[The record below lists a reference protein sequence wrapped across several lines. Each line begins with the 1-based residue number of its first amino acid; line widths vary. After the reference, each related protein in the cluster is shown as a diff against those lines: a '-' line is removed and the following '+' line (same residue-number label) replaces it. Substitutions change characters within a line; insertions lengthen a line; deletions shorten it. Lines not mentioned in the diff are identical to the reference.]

1 MNLKDK
7 LLHPVFAL
15 IRDVADREGIPVYV
29 VGGYVRDLLIDRPS
43 TDIDCTV
50 AGDGIRLSREVCQEI
65 GRREGSVPNLQ
76 EFKQF
81 GTCKFQYEDTEIEF
95 VGMRKETYTPGSRKP
110 HVEAGTLE
118 DDLMRRDFSINAM
131 AVSLNGSRYGELID
145 PFNGLEDLDKQTVR
159 SHRDPDQSFIEDPLR
174 MFRAI
179 RFASQLYFDIDP
191 DTFDASVRN
200 AAEIKNLSAER
211 ITEELDKLILSPKP
225 SYGFKL
231 LDAAGLLKLFFPEMI
246 ALKGVETK
254 NGKAHKD
261 NFEHT
266 LEVLDHVAYAGG
278 GLWLRWA
285 ALLHDIA
292 KPKTKRFE
300 EPKGWT
306 FHAHEYIGA
315 KMVPGIF
322 KRFKMPMDE
331 NMRFVQKMVELHL
344 RPIILA
350 EDVVTDSA
358 VRRLL
363 FEAGDDIDSLMT
375 LARADITSKN
385 REKVARYRNNFV
397 IVERKLKEIEEK
409 DRIRNFQ
416 PPVSG
421 QDIMDYFAIPPCRE
435 VGLIKDQ
442 LKDAVLDGV
451 IANDR
456 QEAWE
461 MMLRLGA
468 ELGLKAPDPKRVA
481 PEQKKKAPEQ
491 KPEEP
496 EQKKKVV

>member
-7 LLHPVFAL
+7 LLHPIFPL
-15 IRDVADREGIPVYV
+15 IRHIAEREAIPVYV
-29 VGGYVRDLLIDRPS
+29 VGGYVRDLIINRPS
-43 TDIDCTV
+43 NDIDCTV
-50 AGDGIRLSREVCQEI
+50 MGDGICLGRETCQEI
-65 GRREGSVPNLQ
+65 GLRTGSSPSLQ

-81 GTCKFQYEDTEIEF
+81 GTCKFQYETTEIEF
-95 VGMRKETYTPGSRKP
+95 VGMRKETYTQGSRKP

-118 DDLMRRDFSINAM
+118 DDLHRRDFSINAM
-131 AVSLNGSRYGELID
+131 AVSLNKDGYGELID
-145 PFNGLEDLDKQTVR
+145 PFNGTEDLERQIIR
-159 SHRDPDQSFIEDPLR
+159 SHRDPDQSFVEDPLR
-174 MFRAI
+174 MLRAI

-191 DTFDASVRN
+191 DTFDAIVHN
-200 AAEIKNLSAER
+200 ANEIKNLSTER
-211 ITEELDKLILSPKP
+211 ITEELNKLILSPKP

-231 LDAAGLLKLFFPEMI
+231 LDAAGLLKMFFPELV
-246 ALKGVETK
+246 ALKGVETR

-292 KPKTKRFE
+292 KPKTKHFE

-322 KRFKMPMDE
+322 KRFKLPLDD

-350 EDVVTDSA
+350 EDIVTDSA

-363 FEAGDDIDSLMT
+363 FEAGDDIDSLMM
-375 LARADITSKN
+375 LAKADITSKN
-385 REKVARYRNNFV
+385 REKVARYRNNFIV
-397 IVERKLKEIEEK
+397 VERKLKEIEEK

-421 QDIMDYFAIPPCRE
+421 QDIMEYFAIPPCRE

-442 LKDAVLDGV
+442 LKDAILDGV
-451 IANDR
+451 IGNDR
-456 QEAWE
+456 QEAWD

-468 ELGLKAPDPKRVA
+468 ELGLKAPEPTL
-481 PEQKKKAPEQ
+481 KAPEA
-491 KPEEP
+491 
-496 EQKKKVV
+496 